1 MPRTNIVLKAALVG
15 LVAGLSVPV
24 AAQYG
29 GAPQQ
34 PPPEIP
40 RPSRGNDRR
49 APAPAPADPP
59 ATAAAPGEV
68 VRAAACVIGQN
79 ANSGTALLATVPRS
93 PEERTQAV
101 ALLRTA
107 QRCLRLREQIATSAL
122 AARGAVAEALYE
134 AQFAAPP
141 PARTPPLGAVPLPRP
156 AASGEEIVAI
166 LAPMYGLVDCATPR
180 QPDLVRALLAT
191 EPRTPEESTALSA
204 LNPAFIACVP
214 AGSQLSIDPRIM
226 RSFFA
231 EALYRWS
238 VVQRDGPTAS
248 WAAPA
253 AAPAG
258 TQ

>member
-1 MPRTNIVLKAALVG
+1 MPRTKIVVKAAFAG
-15 LVAGLSVPV
+15 LVAVLSVPA

-29 GAPQQ
+29 GGSQQ
-34 PPPEIP
+34 PPPEMP
-40 RPSRGNDRR
+40 PPRGNDRS
-49 APAPAPADPP
+49 APAAPAE
-59 ATAAAPGEV
+59 AAAAGEV
-68 VRAAACVIGQN
+68 LRAAACAIGRS
-79 ANSGTALLATVPRS
+79 ANIGTALLATVPRS
-93 PEERTQAV
+93 TEERTQAV

-134 AQFAAPP
+134 TQFAAPP
-141 PARTPPLGAVPLPRP
+141 AARTPPLGAAPLPRP
-156 AASGEEIVAI
+156 AASGEEIVAL
-166 LAPMYGLVDCATPR
+166 LAPMYALVDCATPR

-191 EPRTPEESTALSA
+191 EPRTPEESTALTA